1 MKRFVALVF
10 ILALIVGSSGV
21 FVAGYALY
29 DVFMGDYSHLTKEK
43 ILQILSKES
52 IVYFDDGESQ
62 VGSLFGGEHR
72 QYVPFAEIP
81 KPIYQAVIAAED
93 DSFYEHIGLDFLS
106 TARAVIR
113 NIIYRRREGAST
125 ITQQTVKNLYGR
137 PVTNLRAKYFEA
149 INAFKME
156 RVYSKDEILEFYL
169 NQFHV
174 VGNGRGVGVAALY
187 YFNKEVRDLNL
198 VESAFIAGS
207 VKGPEL
213 YNPFTKRSLQS
224 RNRAIERARQ
234 RTAYVLGR
242 MRDLKFISEEDY
254 AAAVDQPVPF
264 DQGRFQFNQLSV
276 VDLVKRQLGRAEVLE
291 ALGVENVDQIASLG
305 LKITTTLKKDIQE
318 AAQYGVRQNL
328 SRLGIILKG
337 FQLAPSDDYR
347 SLSRLMPL
355 DFHVGKVFSV
365 DQTPGKELID
375 VSFGLAHCVIPAEGV
390 ERVAK
395 FLDYGVY
402 KGLSV
407 AKQQLFRALAPGETV
422 LVSVKSEMDLG
433 DLPPW
438 LPPELAAAAQLEA
451 ERITQQTHGH
461 ANASS
466 PGASDPAAVSSSA
479 GDSASNP
486 ERQLTRLYQCDLESP
501 PELNGA
507 AIAIDKGEILAV
519 VGGYSPTE
527 YNRAVYARRQPG
539 STFKTHTFFAALH
552 LGWNALDPL
561 LNVRDAYVWQGQFYY
576 PRPDHV
582 PPSLTTTLVG
592 AGSLSENLAS
602 IWLLAHL
609 TRKLTPSQFWS
620 LLDHLE
626 VANGRESEDQLKRIL
641 RDQFNVT
648 FQPKDLSEG
657 VLSSLVEE
665 YTQDLAVVAD
675 RQLYVVLMTLSA
687 GGRDYDNEIARLTAL
702 RDRDVGDSEKS
713 ARLAMLRN
721 NLQRWRRLSGLFEKD
736 IQVIKEQI
744 ELGNTYFD
752 GPELSRF
759 RITEAGRLAYMGE
772 AAVYK
777 PHLFSRL
784 LPEVTYQNATPR
796 EVLARFEEYFSAPA
810 ADFESDVWL
819 DGALPE
825 TLLSEISAAHDER
838 LQQVAALP
846 LSERVPWNADLR
858 YSVGMLF
865 AKRLVERMGVLSPL
879 NWVPSFPLGTS
890 DVSLAELAMSY
901 QTLVQ
906 GEAFRF
912 FNDDEAVNQLS
923 LVRRIEDASGNLLW
937 ESTPEASQVFDPFY
951 TPSILSIL
959 RGTVTHGTGRLA
971 GNALLLDGSD
981 LNASDE
987 LKKAKIR
994 IPSFGK
1000 TGTTN
1005 DYVNATYVG
1014 VLPYPEFSGSTRLS
1028 VDRSVTIATYVG
1040 YDDNQQ
1046 MKRGGVRIA
1055 GGTGALPA
1063 WIEIAKAVVRY
1074 QKFSEK
1080 LDWKKMIDD
1089 QVSEVAFDYGEA
1101 STVTVPLHS
1110 SVVLSSSLDD
1120 TLVKQTQDVDLNSF
1134 ADDYAVRSDQVV
1146 TVALPGLVERGVFNP
1161 RTKVGFPEASPLEK
1175 LPEAIPQLPVFR
1187 DSGEPFASDEPNEAL
1202 PQNPL
1207 AAHDRGDVAPERDSQ
1222 EPADRSAA
1230 RESGGAANQ
1239 ADEESSDDFSFLI
1252 PPPPPPPLPDGD

>member
-1 MKRFVALVF
+1 MKRFLALVF
-10 ILALIVGSSGV
+10 ILAMVTGSSGV
-21 FVAGYALY
+21 FVVGYALY
-29 DVFMGDYSHLTKEK
+29 DVFMGDYSHLNKEK

-52 IVYFDDGESQ
+52 IVYFDDGQSQ
-62 VGSLFGGEHR
+62 VGSLFGDEHR
-72 QYVPFAEIP
+72 QYVPFSEIP
-81 KPIYQAVIAAED
+81 KSIYQAVIAAED

-106 TARAVIR
+106 TTRAVIR
-113 NIIYRRREGAST
+113 NIVYRRREGAST

-187 YFNKEVRDLNL
+187 YFNKEVRELSL

-242 MRDLKFISEEDY
+242 MRDLRFISENEY
-254 AAAVDQPVPF
+254 STAITQPIPF
-264 DQGRFQFNQLSV
+264 NQGRFQFNQLSV

-305 LKITTTLKKDIQE
+305 LKITTTLQKDIQE

-337 FQLAPSDDYR
+337 FQPASSDDYR
-347 SLSRLMPL
+347 SLSRLTPL

-375 VSFGLAHCVIPAEGV
+375 VSFGLAHCVVPLEGV
-390 ERVAK
+390 DRVAK

-402 KGLSV
+402 KGLSA
-407 AKQQLFRALAPGETV
+407 AKRQLFSALSPGQTV
-422 LVSVKSEMDLG
+422 LVSVRSEMDLD

-438 LPPELAAAAQLEA
+438 LPAELATAAQRESQ
-451 ERITQQTHGH
+451 RITQQVNG
-461 ANASS
+461 NAS
-466 PGASDPAAVSSSA
+466 GGVATAVSASSGEPTA
-479 GDSASNP
+479 DP
-486 ERQLTRLYQCDLESP
+486 ERQLTRLYLCDLESP
-501 PELNGA
+501 PEVNGA
-507 AIAIDKGEILAV
+507 AIAIDRGEILAV

-576 PRPDHV
+576 PRPDHA

-592 AGSLSENLAS
+592 AGALSENLAS

-609 TRKLTPSQFWS
+609 TRKLTPSQFWN

-626 VANGRESEDQLKRIL
+626 VANGSEPEEELRRVL

-648 FQPKDLSEG
+648 FQSRDLSEG

-675 RQLYVVLMTLSA
+675 KQLYVVLMTLSA
-687 GGRDYDNEIARLTAL
+687 GGSEYDNEILRLTDL
-702 RDRDVGDSEKS
+702 QDRDVSDTEKE

-721 NLQRWRRLSGLFEKD
+721 NLQRWRRMRGLFHKD
-736 IQVIKEQI
+736 LQVIKEQL
-744 ELGNTYFD
+744 ELGNIYFD
-752 GPELSRF
+752 GPELRRF
-759 RITEAGRLAYMGE
+759 RITDSGRLAYMGE

-784 LPEVTYQNATPR
+784 LSEVTHQNASPR
-796 EVLARFEEYFSAPA
+796 EVLERVEEYLSLPV

-819 DGALPE
+819 DGTLPE
-825 TLLSEISAAHDER
+825 NFLGEISAAHDER
-838 LQQVAALP
+838 LQQIAALS
-846 LSERVPWNADLR
+846 LTERVPWNADLR

-906 GEAFRF
+906 GETFRF
-912 FNDDEAVNQLS
+912 YNDDKALNQLS
-923 LVRRIEDASGNLLW
+923 LVRRIEDSSGNLLW
-937 ESTPEASQVFDPFY
+937 ESTPQVSQVFDPFY

-971 GNALLLDGSD
+971 GSALLLDGGD
-981 LNASDE
+981 PEAPEQLR
-987 LKKAKIR
+987 KAKIR

-1014 VLPYPEFSGSTRLS
+1014 VLPYPEFSGSNRLS

-1040 YDDNQQ
+1040 YDDNQK
-1046 MKRGGVRIA
+1046 MRRGGVRIA

-1063 WIEIAKAVVRY
+1063 WIEIAKSVVRY
-1074 QKFSEK
+1074 QDFSEK
-1080 LDWKKMIDD
+1080 LDWKKMIDE
-1089 QVSEVAFDYGEA
+1089 QVSAVAFDYGEA
-1101 STVTVPLHS
+1101 SAVTVPLHS

-1120 TLVKQTQDVDLNSF
+1120 TLVKQTQDVDLDSF
-1134 ADDYAVRSDQVV
+1134 ADDYAVRPDQVV
-1146 TVALPGLVERGVFNP
+1146 TVALPGLVELGVFNP
-1161 RTKVGFPEASPLEK
+1161 RIKVGFPEASPLEK
-1175 LPEAIPQLPVFR
+1175 LPDAIPQLPVFQE
-1187 DSGEPFASDEPNEAL
+1187 DGESLTLSQPDGGLSE
-1202 PQNPL
+1202 NPL
-1207 AAHDRGDVAPERDSQ
+1207 AAR
-1222 EPADRSAA
+1222 DRSRGLGQDVQESGDLSSV
-1230 RESGGAANQ
+1230 RESGEARDQ
-1239 ADEESSDDFSFLI
+1239 ADEENSEDFSFLI
-1252 PPPPPPPLPDGD
+1252 PPPPPPPFPERD